1 MNPLP
6 RLLRFR
12 IFLSLLPKLLSSP
25 PPLSLG
31 EVAGF
36 LSLDF
41 ILQLNTELY
50 TELSTELRMELYL
63 EQWCT
68 REESATFPREE
79 NAVFLLERGICYV
92 SARARHLR
100 DRESPDGVPGLAG
113 PGDALVGGLRLR
125 GPCGRWWESS
135 GWPVIESFNC
145 KLRG

>member
-41 ILQLNTELY
+41 ILQLNTELHTELN
-50 TELSTELRMELYL
+50 TELSMELYL
-63 EQWCT
+63 EQ
-68 REESATFPREE
+68 
-79 NAVFLLERGICYV
+79 
-92 SARARHLR
+92 
-100 DRESPDGVPGLAG
+100 
-113 PGDALVGGLRLR
+113 
-125 GPCGRWWESS
+125 
-135 GWPVIESFNC
+135 
-145 KLRG
+145 

>member
-6 RLLRFR
+6 KLLRFR

-36 LSLDF
+36 LSLNF

-50 TELSTELRMELYL
+50 PELSTELTWSYNLSSDVRVRNL
-63 EQWCT
+63 
-68 REESATFPREE
+68 ATFPREE
-79 NAVFLLERGICYV
+79 SAVLERGICFV

-100 DRESPDGVPGLAG
+100 DRESSDGVPGLAG

-125 GPCGRWWESS
+125 GPCGGWWESS
-135 GWPVIESFNC
+135 G
-145 KLRG
+145 